1 MTMQAARS
9 PSKTPHAALPAHAPH
24 TAHAAPAE
32 SDLAPLLRK
41 APPAKR
47 HGAPPAGISMAKVVA
62 SHSDDRH
69 DVVVAGD
76 DRALPCLRAASCL
89 LVPAPGDTVM
99 VAGPGCS
106 DSQSQSESE
115 GELYLIAVVAQADTR
130 HAVLAVNGDLTLASR
145 HGGVAV
151 RSAGALE
158 LQSDT
163 AVATR
168 APEWQ
173 LTAERGQCHVASL
186 DYQGAEVRFSV
197 LVSRFVGRACEVVLD
212 RLHLLTRSSFRLTEE
227 VEQVRAGQ
235 IDMQASGTLR
245 LHAKNTLVTSKEL
258 VKVDA
263 EQIHMG

>member
-1 MTMQAARS
+1 MTMQTGRSISAA
-9 PSKTPHAALPAHAPH
+9 PHAAPV
-24 TAHAAPAE
+24 AE
-32 SDLAPLLRK
+32 SELAPLLRK

-47 HGAPPAGISMAKVVA
+47 QSAPPSGISMAKVVA

-69 DVVVAGD
+69 EVVVAGD
-76 DRALPCLRAASCL
+76 SRALACLRAASCL

-99 VAGPGCS
+99 VAGPG
-106 DSQSQSESE
+106 DSENE
-115 GELYLIAVVAQADTR
+115 NENELYLIAVVAQADAR

-145 HGGVAV
+145 HGAVAV

-173 LTAERGQCHVASL
+173 LNAERGQCHVASL
-186 DYQGAEVRFSV
+186 DYQGAEVRLSV

-212 RLHLLTRSSFRLTEE
+212 RLHLLTRSSFRLTED

-245 LHAKNTLVTSKEL
+245 LHANNTLVTSKEL

>member
-1 MTMQAARS
+1 MTMQTGRSLSAA
-9 PSKTPHAALPAHAPH
+9 PHAAPV
-24 TAHAAPAE
+24 AE
-32 SDLAPLLRK
+32 SELAPLLRK

-47 HGAPPAGISMAKVVA
+47 QSAPPSGISMAKVVA

-69 DVVVAGD
+69 EVVVAGD
-76 DRALPCLRAASCL
+76 SRALACLRAASCL

-99 VAGPGCS
+99 VAGTGDS
-106 DSQSQSESE
+106 D
-115 GELYLIAVVAQADTR
+115 GELYLIAVVAQADPR
-130 HAVLAVNGDLTLASR
+130 QAVLAVNGDLTLASR
-145 HGGVAV
+145 HGAVAV

-173 LTAERGQCHVASL
+173 LNAERGQCHVASL

-197 LVSRFVGRACEVVLD
+197 LVSRVVGRACEVVLD
-212 RLHLLTRSSFRLTEE
+212 RLHLLTRSSFRLTED

>member
-1 MTMQAARS
+1 MTMQTGRSISAA
-9 PSKTPHAALPAHAPH
+9 PHAAPV
-24 TAHAAPAE
+24 AE
-32 SDLAPLLRK
+32 SELAPLLRK

-47 HGAPPAGISMAKVVA
+47 QSAPPSGISMAKVVA

-69 DVVVAGD
+69 EVVVAGD
-76 DRALPCLRAASCL
+76 SRALACVRAASCL

-99 VAGPGCS
+99 VAGPG
-106 DSQSQSESE
+106 DSENE
-115 GELYLIAVVAQADTR
+115 NENELYLIAVVAQADAR
-130 HAVLAVNGDLTLASR
+130 QAVLAVNGDLTLASR
-145 HGGVAV
+145 HGAVAV

-173 LTAERGQCHVASL
+173 LNAERGQCHVASL

-212 RLHLLTRSSFRLTEE
+212 RLHLLTRSSFRLTED

-245 LHAKNTLVTSKEL
+245 LHANNTLVTSKEL